1 MYKLFWD
8 PGAANMAPHA
18 VLEEIGCKYELVKV
32 SIDKGEHRT
41 SEYMKLN
48 PNGRVPTLIDG
59 DQAMFEAAAIVQY
72 LVEKHP
78 EAGLAPPP
86 GTQARMLYLQWLA
99 YLTNT
104 LQEAFMQYFYPEHF
118 ATDPK
123 AQENVKAT
131 ADARLAKMW
140 ATIDAGLAANGP
152 YLAGKAFSAAD
163 LYLHMLSRWSR
174 SCAKTSV
181 DFPHVKKL
189 VDLLKARPAVQRM
202 MTQEGIAE
210 PF

>member
-18 VLEEIGCKYELVKV
+18 VLEEIGCPYELVKV
-32 SIDKGEHRT
+32 DLAKGEHRMP
-41 SEYMKLN
+41 EYMRLN

-59 DQAMFEAAAIVQY
+59 EKVMFEAAAIVLY
-72 LVEKHP
+72 LVEKHR
-78 EAGLAPPP
+78 EAKLAPPP
-86 GTQARMLYLQWLA
+86 GTPERMLFLQWLA

-131 ADARLAKMW
+131 AEARLETMW
-140 ATIDAGLAANGP
+140 GTIDTALAANGP
-152 YLAGKAFSAAD
+152 YLAGNDFTAAD

-174 SCAKTSV
+174 GCRRTSV
-181 DFPHVKKL
+181 SFPHVKRLIEL
-189 VDLLKARPAVQRM
+189 VKARPAVQRM
-202 MTQEGIAE
+202 IAQEGLTE

>member
-18 VLEEIGCKYELVKV
+18 VLEEIGCPYALVKV
-32 SIDKGEHRT
+32 DLAKGEHRKP
-41 SEYMKLN
+41 EYLKLN
-48 PNGRVPTLIDG
+48 PNSRVPTLIDG
-59 DQAMFEAAAIVQY
+59 DKVMFEAAAIVLY
-72 LVEKHP
+72 LVEKHR
-78 EAGLAPPP
+78 EAKLAPPP
-86 GTQARMLYLQWLA
+86 GSPERMLFLQWLA

-131 ADARLAKMW
+131 AEARLSTMW

-152 YLAGKAFSAAD
+152 YLAGKDFTAAD

-174 SCAKTSV
+174 GCARTSV
-181 DFPHVKKL
+181 SFPHVKKL
-189 VDLLKARPAVQRM
+189 VDLVKARPAVQRM
-202 MTQEGIAE
+202 MAQEGIDE
-210 PF
+210 PL